1 MLLHSVF
8 SMEKCESFEEDCENI
23 NICKVHKNGSETDAY
38 EKTNEMCEFE
48 KEEEN
53 CRKSAKWT
61 HKICRKSSKREQ
73 KGKNVKEKSGEN
85 DSHKRREQSAD
96 DVAGMTKT
104 YKKAG

>member
-8 SMEKCESFEEDCENI
+8 SMEKCGNFEEDCENI
-23 NICKVHKNGSETDAY
+23 NMCKVHKNGSETDAY

-48 KEEEN
+48 KEEKN

-73 KGKNVKEKSGEN
+73 KGKNVKEMRKIRGKRFAQTKGSISRRCGGN
-85 DSHKRREQSAD
+85 D
-96 DVAGMTKT
+96 
-104 YKKAG
+104 